1 MAVQSTLLKSSL
13 TLKYKEG
20 VDVNGS
26 DIIRSKKFS
35 NVKVTATAQEI
46 FDTAATFGPLMKY
59 PVLETL
65 RSDDNLLTNV

>member
-35 NVKVTATAQEI
+35 NVKVTATAQDVY
-46 FDTAATFGPLMKY
+46 DTAAVFGPLMKY
-59 PVLETL
+59 PVLEML

>member
-20 VDVNGS
+20 VDTNGA

-35 NVKVTATAQEI
+35 NVKVTATAQNI
-46 FDTAATFGPLMKY
+46 FDTSAAFGPLMKY